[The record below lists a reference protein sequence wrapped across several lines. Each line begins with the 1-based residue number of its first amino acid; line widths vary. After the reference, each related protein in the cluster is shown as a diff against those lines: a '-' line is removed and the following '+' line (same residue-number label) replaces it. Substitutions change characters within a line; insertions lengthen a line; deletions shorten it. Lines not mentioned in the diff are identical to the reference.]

1 MKDNYQVIKLT
12 SGENIICDLKESD
25 NNYLLQVKSPLK
37 MEIVNRVTKSGM
49 VEALAL
55 TRWVQPFTEQ
65 ESIMINKSTVVTM
78 VPASSGMSKS
88 TNIVKLSNGE
98 NLICT
103 VVCDTD
109 KHIEIE
115 SPLKMETISR
125 VTKTGVVESLSL
137 GKWMQPFTDQKTIS
151 LNKNLVII
159 NLPVTI
165 GLEKYYEYVLKK
177 MDLGDGPSEEELKA
191 IEEEERQDVMSEYIK
206 DGFTIH

>member
-1 MKDNYQVIKLT
+1 
-12 SGENIICDLKESD
+12 
-25 NNYLLQVKSPLK
+25 
-37 MEIVNRVTKSGM
+37 
-49 VEALAL
+49 
-55 TRWVQPFTEQ
+55 
-65 ESIMINKSTVVTM
+65 
-78 VPASSGMSKS
+78 MSKS

-98 NLICT
+98 NLICN
-103 VVCDTD
+103 VVSDTD

-125 VTKTGVVESLSL
+125 VTKTGIVESLSL
-137 GKWMQPFTDQKTIS
+137 GKWMQPFSDQKTIS

-165 GLEKYYEYVLKK
+165 GLEKYYEYVLKR

-206 DGFTIH
+206 DGYTIH

>member
-1 MKDNYQVIKLT
+1 
-12 SGENIICDLKESD
+12 
-25 NNYLLQVKSPLK
+25 
-37 MEIVNRVTKSGM
+37 
-49 VEALAL
+49 
-55 TRWVQPFTEQ
+55 
-65 ESIMINKSTVVTM
+65 
-78 VPASSGMSKS
+78 MSKS

-137 GKWMQPFTDQKTIS
+137 GKRMQPFSDQKTIS

-191 IEEEERQDVMSEYIK
+191 IEEEEKQGLKDQMLEYIK
-206 DGFTIH
+206 DGYTIH

>member
-1 MKDNYQVIKLT
+1 
-12 SGENIICDLKESD
+12 
-25 NNYLLQVKSPLK
+25 
-37 MEIVNRVTKSGM
+37 
-49 VEALAL
+49 
-55 TRWVQPFTEQ
+55 
-65 ESIMINKSTVVTM
+65 
-78 VPASSGMSKS
+78 MSNS

-137 GKWMQPFTDQKTIS
+137 GKWVQPFSDQKTIS

-177 MDLGDGPSEEELKA
+177 MDLGDGPSEEDLKA

>member
-1 MKDNYQVIKLT
+1 
-12 SGENIICDLKESD
+12 
-25 NNYLLQVKSPLK
+25 
-37 MEIVNRVTKSGM
+37 
-49 VEALAL
+49 
-55 TRWVQPFTEQ
+55 
-65 ESIMINKSTVVTM
+65 
-78 VPASSGMSKS
+78 MSKS

-98 NLICT
+98 NLICS

-109 KHIEIE
+109 KHIEIK

-137 GKWMQPFTDQKTIS
+137 GKWMQPFSDQKTIS

-177 MDLGDGPSEEELKA
+177 MDLGDGPSEEDLKA

>member
-1 MKDNYQVIKLT
+1 
-12 SGENIICDLKESD
+12 
-25 NNYLLQVKSPLK
+25 
-37 MEIVNRVTKSGM
+37 
-49 VEALAL
+49 
-55 TRWVQPFTEQ
+55 
-65 ESIMINKSTVVTM
+65 
-78 VPASSGMSKS
+78 MSKS

-125 VTKTGVVESLSL
+125 VTKTGIVESLSL
-137 GKWMQPFTDQKTIS
+137 GMWMQPFSDQKTIS

-191 IEEEERQDVMSEYIK
+191 IEEEEKQGLKDQMLEYIK
-206 DGFTIH
+206 DGYTIH

>member
-1 MKDNYQVIKLT
+1 
-12 SGENIICDLKESD
+12 
-25 NNYLLQVKSPLK
+25 
-37 MEIVNRVTKSGM
+37 
-49 VEALAL
+49 
-55 TRWVQPFTEQ
+55 
-65 ESIMINKSTVVTM
+65 
-78 VPASSGMSKS
+78 MSKI
-88 TNIVKLSNGE
+88 NLIKLSNGE
-98 NLICT
+98 NLICN
-103 VVCDTD
+103 VVTDTD

-137 GKWMQPFTDQKTIS
+137 GKWVQPFSDQKTIS

-165 GLEKYYEYVLKK
+165 GLGKYYEYVLKK

-206 DGFTIH
+206 DGYTIH

>member
-1 MKDNYQVIKLT
+1 
-12 SGENIICDLKESD
+12 
-25 NNYLLQVKSPLK
+25 
-37 MEIVNRVTKSGM
+37 
-49 VEALAL
+49 
-55 TRWVQPFTEQ
+55 
-65 ESIMINKSTVVTM
+65 
-78 VPASSGMSKS
+78 MSKS

-125 VTKTGVVESLSL
+125 VTKTGIVESLSL
-137 GKWMQPFTDQKTIS
+137 GKWMQPFSDQKTIS

-177 MDLGDGPSEEELKA
+177 MDLGDGPSEEDLKA

>member
-1 MKDNYQVIKLT
+1 MN
-12 SGENIICDLKESD
+12 
-25 NNYLLQVKSPLK
+25 
-37 MEIVNRVTKSGM
+37 
-49 VEALAL
+49 
-55 TRWVQPFTEQ
+55 
-65 ESIMINKSTVVTM
+65 
-78 VPASSGMSKS
+78 KS

-103 VVCDTD
+103 VICDTD

-125 VTKTGVVESLSL
+125 VTKTGIVESLSL
-137 GKWMQPFTDQKTIS
+137 GKWVQPFSDQKTIS

-165 GLEKYYEYVLKK
+165 GFEKYYEYVLKK

-206 DGFTIH
+206 DGYTIH

>member
-1 MKDNYQVIKLT
+1 
-12 SGENIICDLKESD
+12 
-25 NNYLLQVKSPLK
+25 
-37 MEIVNRVTKSGM
+37 
-49 VEALAL
+49 
-55 TRWVQPFTEQ
+55 
-65 ESIMINKSTVVTM
+65 
-78 VPASSGMSKS
+78 MSKS

-98 NLICT
+98 NLICN
-103 VVCDTD
+103 VVSDTD

-137 GKWMQPFTDQKTIS
+137 GKWMQLFSDQKTIS
-151 LNKNLVII
+151 LNKNIVII

-191 IEEEERQDVMSEYIK
+191 IEEEEKQDLKDQMLEYIK
-206 DGFTIH
+206 DDVTKIYQQVDNQEATQAVLQNSIKIISQDILSPQILKAQSERDGMNEARIRILEERMNRLVSMHNGIHPPTATKEHD

>member
-1 MKDNYQVIKLT
+1 
-12 SGENIICDLKESD
+12 
-25 NNYLLQVKSPLK
+25 
-37 MEIVNRVTKSGM
+37 
-49 VEALAL
+49 
-55 TRWVQPFTEQ
+55 
-65 ESIMINKSTVVTM
+65 
-78 VPASSGMSKS
+78 MSKS

-98 NLICT
+98 NLICS

-115 SPLKMETISR
+115 SPLKMETMSR

-137 GKWMQPFTDQKTIS
+137 GKWMQPFSDRKTFS

-165 GLEKYYEYVLKK
+165 GLGKYYEYVLKK

>member
-1 MKDNYQVIKLT
+1 
-12 SGENIICDLKESD
+12 
-25 NNYLLQVKSPLK
+25 
-37 MEIVNRVTKSGM
+37 
-49 VEALAL
+49 
-55 TRWVQPFTEQ
+55 
-65 ESIMINKSTVVTM
+65 
-78 VPASSGMSKS
+78 MSKI
-88 TNIVKLSNGE
+88 NLIKLSNGE
-98 NLICT
+98 NLICN
-103 VVCDTD
+103 VVTDTD

-137 GKWMQPFTDQKTIS
+137 GKWVQPFSDQKTIS

-177 MDLGDGPSEEELKA
+177 MDLGDGPSEEDLKA

>member
-78 VPASSGMSKS
+78 VPASSGMSK
-88 TNIVKLSNGE
+88 
-98 NLICT
+98 
-103 VVCDTD
+103 
-109 KHIEIE
+109 
-115 SPLKMETISR
+115 
-125 VTKTGVVESLSL
+125 
-137 GKWMQPFTDQKTIS
+137 
-151 LNKNLVII
+151 
-159 NLPVTI
+159 
-165 GLEKYYEYVLKK
+165 YYEYVLKSIDTMK
-177 MDLGDGPSEEELKA
+177 LVTTTPQDVEPTKKELEAIENERKLEKIEEELKSWERDSDEKLSLEEL
-191 IEEEERQDVMSEYIK
+191 IEETSEFLK
-206 DGFTIH
+206 RNRRTIH

>member
-1 MKDNYQVIKLT
+1 
-12 SGENIICDLKESD
+12 
-25 NNYLLQVKSPLK
+25 
-37 MEIVNRVTKSGM
+37 
-49 VEALAL
+49 
-55 TRWVQPFTEQ
+55 
-65 ESIMINKSTVVTM
+65 
-78 VPASSGMSKS
+78 MSKS

-98 NLICT
+98 NLICS

-125 VTKTGVVESLSL
+125 VTKTGIVESLSL
-137 GKWMQPFTDQKTIS
+137 GKWMQPFSDQKTIS

-177 MDLGDGPSEEELKA
+177 MDLGDGPSEEDLKA

>member
-1 MKDNYQVIKLT
+1 
-12 SGENIICDLKESD
+12 
-25 NNYLLQVKSPLK
+25 
-37 MEIVNRVTKSGM
+37 
-49 VEALAL
+49 
-55 TRWVQPFTEQ
+55 
-65 ESIMINKSTVVTM
+65 
-78 VPASSGMSKS
+78 MSKS

-98 NLICT
+98 NLICN
-103 VVCDTD
+103 VVSDTD

-125 VTKTGVVESLSL
+125 VTKTGVIESLGL
-137 GKWMQPFTDQKTIS
+137 GKWMQPFSDQKTIS

-177 MDLGDGPSEEELKA
+177 MDLGDGPSEEDLKA
-191 IEEEERQDVMSEYIK
+191 IEEEERQDVISEYIK

>member
-1 MKDNYQVIKLT
+1 
-12 SGENIICDLKESD
+12 
-25 NNYLLQVKSPLK
+25 
-37 MEIVNRVTKSGM
+37 
-49 VEALAL
+49 
-55 TRWVQPFTEQ
+55 
-65 ESIMINKSTVVTM
+65 
-78 VPASSGMSKS
+78 MSKS

-98 NLICT
+98 NIICN
-103 VVCDTD
+103 VVSDTD

-137 GKWMQPFTDQKTIS
+137 GKWMQPFSDQKTIS

-177 MDLGDGPSEEELKA
+177 MDLGDGPSEEDLKA

-206 DGFTIH
+206 DGFTIQ

>member
-1 MKDNYQVIKLT
+1 
-12 SGENIICDLKESD
+12 
-25 NNYLLQVKSPLK
+25 
-37 MEIVNRVTKSGM
+37 
-49 VEALAL
+49 
-55 TRWVQPFTEQ
+55 
-65 ESIMINKSTVVTM
+65 
-78 VPASSGMSKS
+78 MSKS

-98 NLICT
+98 NIICN
-103 VVCDTD
+103 VISDTD

-137 GKWMQPFTDQKTIS
+137 GKWMQPFSDRKTFS

-159 NLPVTI
+159 NIPVTI

-177 MDLGDGPSEEELKA
+177 MDLGDGPSEEDLKA

-206 DGFTIH
+206 DGYTIH